1 MAGVLSFSI
10 TPTIIGTFL
19 GSIVF
24 FLLKEKKNRNLS
36 ILLIML
42 HILPFFFVSF
52 DFTAKDI
59 IINILIFILY
69 LISLKLQGTNMIQEY
84 SKLDIDKPIGK
95 YYKDLFSPVD
105 LYTQTLKMFDK
116 DCFVKRNSRTV

>member
-1 MAGVLSFSI
+1 MKFYRLYSYWVYVLFVLHILKVIPFSI

-52 DFTAKDI
+52 DFTTKDI
-59 IINILIFILY
+59 LINILIFLFY
-69 LISLKLQGTNMIQEY
+69 LITLELQGTNMIKEY
-84 SKLDIDKPIGK
+84 SQLDIDKPIGK
-95 YYKDLFSPVD
+95 YYRDLFNYHYS
-105 LYTQTLKMFDK
+105 
-116 DCFVKRNSRTV
+116 

>member
-1 MAGVLSFSI
+1 MFFYRLFSYWVYILFALHILKVIPFSI

-19 GSIVF
+19 GSIAF

-52 DFTAKDI
+52 DFTTKDI
-59 IINILIFILY
+59 LINILIFLFY
-69 LISLKLQGTNMIQEY
+69 LITLELQGTNVIKEY
-84 SKLDIDKPIGK
+84 SQLDIDKPIGK
-95 YYKDLFSPVD
+95 YYRDLFNYHYS
-105 LYTQTLKMFDK
+105 
-116 DCFVKRNSRTV
+116 

>member
-1 MAGVLSFSI
+1 MKFYRLFSYWVYVLFALQSFLPFSI

-36 ILLIML
+36 LLLILL

-52 DFTAKDI
+52 DFTSKDV
-59 IINILIFILY
+59 IINILIFFLY
-69 LISLKLQGTNMIQEY
+69 LISLELQGTNMIQEY
-84 SKLDIDKPIGK
+84 SKLDIDKPIVK
-95 YYKDLFSPVD
+95 YYTELFSG
-105 LYTQTLKMFDK
+105 
-116 DCFVKRNSRTV
+116 